1 MKVRIRRI
9 RRKRGN
15 PDRRNIP
22 SPEETKNNA
31 FRFNPFYRYRDF
43 TGKFVANPNAQLPDP
58 DMGLHMGLYDNSL
71 GGFDWLG
78 EENNTSFTY
87 DDLTLDLMV
96 RELAEKGYC
105 Y

>member
-1 MKVRIRRI
+1 
-9 RRKRGN
+9 
-15 PDRRNIP
+15 
-22 SPEETKNNA
+22 
-31 FRFNPFYRYRDF
+31 
-43 TGKFVANPNAQLPDP
+43 
-58 DMGLHMGLYDNSL
+58 MGLHMGLYDNSL

>member
-1 MKVRIRRI
+1 MKILIRR
-9 RRKRGN
+9 RRGN

-22 SPEETKNNA
+22 NLEETKNNA
-31 FRFNPFYRYRDF
+31 FRFNPYYRFRDF
-43 TGKFVANPNAQLPDP
+43 SGKFTSNPNAQMPEP
-58 DMGLHMGLYDNSL
+58 DMGLHIGLYDNSL
-71 GGFDWLG
+71 SGFDWLG